1 MAADN
6 TKSEETMSTVLLVVL
21 LMISVIMTGLIL
33 IQRSEGGA
41 LGIGGGGGGG
51 GTGFMSGRSA
61 TTSVARM
68 TAILGTIFLV
78 LSLLLSVFFALENQ
92 DTGALDNVD
101 NEVGGLTSPAESLD
115 ETIPLEEPAETSSA
129 PADPADNDE

>member
-1 MAADN
+1 
-6 TKSEETMSTVLLVVL
+6 MSTVLLVIL
-21 LMISVIMTGLIL
+21 LILSVIMTGLIL

-51 GTGFMSGRSA
+51 NGFMSGRAA

-78 LSLLLSVFFALENQ
+78 LCLLLNVVFALENQ
-92 DTGALDNVD
+92 ETGALDNVD
-101 NEVGGLTSPAESLD
+101 NEVGGLTSPAESSDEITPLD
-115 ETIPLEEPAETSSA
+115 ETATETPET
-129 PADPADNDE
+129 PADPTDTDE

>member
-1 MAADN
+1 
-6 TKSEETMSTVLLVVL
+6 MSTVLLVIL
-21 LMISVIMTGLIL
+21 LILSVIMTGLIL

-51 GTGFMSGRSA
+51 GGFMSGRAA

-78 LSLLLSVFFALENQ
+78 LSLLLSVVFALENN
-92 DTGALDNVD
+92 DSGALDNVD
-101 NEVGGLTSPAESLD
+101 NEVGGLTSPAESSD
-115 ETIPLEEPAETSSA
+115 ETTPLEEPATT
-129 PADPADNDE
+129 PADPTDTDE

>member
-1 MAADN
+1 
-6 TKSEETMSTVLLVVL
+6 MSTVLLVIL
-21 LMISVIMTGLIL
+21 LIISIIMTGLIL

-51 GTGFMSGRSA
+51 TGFMSGRAA

-78 LSLLLSVFFALENQ
+78 LSLLL
-92 DTGALDNVD
+92 
-101 NEVGGLTSPAESLD
+101 
-115 ETIPLEEPAETSSA
+115 PLCLRWKIRSKVRLIMWTTKLAA
-129 PADPADNDE
+129 

>member
-1 MAADN
+1 
-6 TKSEETMSTVLLVVL
+6 MSTVLLVIL
-21 LMISVIMTGLIL
+21 LIISVIMTGLIL

-51 GTGFMSGRSA
+51 GNGFMSGRAA

-78 LSLLLSVFFALENQ
+78 LSLLLSVVFALENQ
-92 DTGALDNVD
+92 DRGALDNVD
-101 NEVGGLTSPAESLD
+101 NEVGGLTSPAESSD
-115 ETIPLEEPAETSSA
+115 EILPLEETPAE
-129 PADPADNDE
+129 PADPTDTDE

>member
-1 MAADN
+1 
-6 TKSEETMSTVLLVVL
+6 MSTVLLVIL
-21 LMISVIMTGLIL
+21 LIISVIMTGLIL

-51 GTGFMSGRSA
+51 GGNGFMSGRAA

-78 LSLLLSVFFALENQ
+78 LSLLLSVVFALENQ
-92 DTGALDNVD
+92 NTGALDNVD
-101 NEVGGLTSPAESLD
+101 NEVDGLTSPAESSD
-115 ETIPLEEPAETSSA
+115 EIIPLEETPAV
-129 PADPADNDE
+129 PADPTDTDE

>member
-1 MAADN
+1 
-6 TKSEETMSTVLLVVL
+6 MSTVLLVIL
-21 LMISVIMTGLIL
+21 LILSVIMTGLIL

-51 GTGFMSGRSA
+51 GGGFMSGRAA

-78 LSLLLSVFFALENQ
+78 LSLLLSVVFALENN
-92 DTGALDNVD
+92 DSGALDNVD
-101 NEVGGLTSPAESLD
+101 NEVGGLTSPAESSD
-115 ETIPLEEPAETSSA
+115 ETTPLEEPATT
-129 PADPADNDE
+129 PADPTDTDE

>member
-1 MAADN
+1 
-6 TKSEETMSTVLLVVL
+6 MSTVLLVIL
-21 LMISVIMTGLIL
+21 LIISVIMTGLIL

-51 GTGFMSGRSA
+51 GNGFMSGRAA

-78 LSLLLSVFFALENQ
+78 LSLLLSVVFALENQ
-92 DTGALDNVD
+92 DQGALDNVD
-101 NEVGGLTSPAESLD
+101 NEVGGLTSPAESP
-115 ETIPLEEPAETSSA
+115 EEVTPLEETPA
-129 PADPADNDE
+129 PADPTDTDE

>member
-1 MAADN
+1 
-6 TKSEETMSTVLLVVL
+6 MSTVLLVIL
-21 LMISVIMTGLIL
+21 LILSVIMTGLIL

-51 GTGFMSGRSA
+51 NGFMSGRAA

-78 LSLLLSVFFALENQ
+78 LCLLLNVVFALENQ
-92 DTGALDNVD
+92 ETGALDNVD
-101 NEVGGLTSPAESLD
+101 NEVGGLTTTIESSD
-115 ETIPLEEPAETSSA
+115 ETVPLDEPAETPA
-129 PADPADNDE
+129 TPADPTDTDE

>member
-1 MAADN
+1 
-6 TKSEETMSTVLLVVL
+6 MSTVLLVIL
-21 LMISVIMTGLIL
+21 LIISVIMTGLIL

-51 GTGFMSGRSA
+51 GNGFMSGRAA

-78 LSLLLSVFFALENQ
+78 LCLILNVFFALDNQ
-92 DTGALDNVD
+92 DTGVLDNVD
-101 NEVGGLTSPAESLD
+101 NEVGGLTSPAESSD
-115 ETIPLEEPAETSSA
+115 DTDPLEEPAEDPAT
-129 PADPADNDE
+129 PADPTDIDE

>member
-1 MAADN
+1 
-6 TKSEETMSTVLLVVL
+6 MSTVLLVVL
-21 LMISVIMTGLIL
+21 LILSVIMTGLIL

-51 GTGFMSGRSA
+51 GSGFMSGRAA

-78 LSLLLSVFFALENQ
+78 LSLLLSVVFALETNE
-92 DTGALDNVD
+92 TGALDNVD
-101 NEVGGLTSPAESLD
+101 NEVGGLTSPAESSDGDIPLD
-115 ETIPLEEPAETSSA
+115 ETAT
-129 PADPADNDE
+129 PADPTDTDE